1 MGYQRIINFIKKSY
15 ENVPLYKNIAKERG
29 ISIINH
35 IEDVPVIGKKEFVGR
50 QNECINPRYSGKY
63 IHNELLLRRT
73 SGSTGQYLQIM
84 WDTAD
89 IDRSL
94 IELWLRR
101 AKNHGI
107 FPHSRLV
114 LFFSDALSDDRYRQ
128 HKNELGISMRMLLPH
143 NIENAYANILS
154 WEPEWMILQP
164 QTAVLLA
171 EFVKRSG
178 RELPSS
184 LKYIEFTGE
193 VLDASVRKDIEN
205 LFGCRSADQYGA
217 NETGS
222 IAYECTNGNFHVMR
236 SNVYVEILDEDDEVI
251 ADSIAGAY
259 GGECAKGRIVVTSL
273 SNNVMPFIRYDIGDK
288 GAILNKKCSCGCNYP
303 VLELYGGR
311 QNDFVLLKDGGR
323 LSPYIFVGMIDRL
336 NAVTDGAVLQFHF
349 AQRAYDKF
357 KVRLYAEEADYEIKE
372 IMLGIF
378 EEDYPYDAEL
388 DIEFVD
394 ASMNVGI
401 NGKYAYFTNEITYR
415 KEQEIML
422 AF

>member
-1 MGYQRIINFIKKSY
+1 
-15 ENVPLYKNIAKERG
+15 
-29 ISIINH
+29 
-35 IEDVPVIGKKEFVGR
+35 
-50 QNECINPRYSGKY
+50 
-63 IHNELLLRRT
+63 
-73 SGSTGQYLQIM
+73 
-84 WDTAD
+84 
-89 IDRSL
+89 
-94 IELWLRR
+94 
-101 AKNHGI
+101 
-107 FPHSRLV
+107 
-114 LFFSDALSDDRYRQ
+114 
-128 HKNELGISMRMLLPH
+128 
-143 NIENAYANILS
+143 
-154 WEPEWMILQP
+154 
-164 QTAVLLA
+164 
-171 EFVKRSG
+171 
-178 RELPSS
+178 
-184 LKYIEFTGE
+184 
-193 VLDASVRKDIEN
+193 
-205 LFGCRSADQYGA
+205 
-217 NETGS
+217 
-222 IAYECTNGNFHVMR
+222 MR

-251 ADSIAGAY
+251 ADSVAGAY

-273 SNNVMPFIRYDIGDK
+273 SNNAMPFIRYDIGDK

-372 IMLGIF
+372 IMSGIF

-388 DIEFVD
+388 EIEFVN